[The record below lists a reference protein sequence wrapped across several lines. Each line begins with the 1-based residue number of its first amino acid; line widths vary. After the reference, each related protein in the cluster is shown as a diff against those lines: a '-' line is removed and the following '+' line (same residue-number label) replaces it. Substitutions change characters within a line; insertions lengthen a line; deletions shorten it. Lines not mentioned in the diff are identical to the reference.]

1 MSNKPTYEELELRVK
16 ELELDAVKQK
26 QIKEEQQE
34 SEKRYETLI
43 NTSTEGIQL
52 TDLDGRVTFSN
63 PAHHKI
69 HGYLE
74 NELIGKF
81 VWEMAAEESERTRT
95 KEYYNMLIKDQPQPE
110 PFYSVDKTTD
120 GRLIHTQVNWE
131 YVRDSEGKLTGI
143 ISIISDITG
152 RIQAEKALKESEKKL
167 HNAHKELELKVK
179 KRTTELDKINSALTI
194 VLRKSRDEK
203 IELEEKVLSNVKGL
217 IFPFI
222 NALKNS
228 PLNNEQISF
237 LNTIESNITNII
249 SPFSRTLSSKYSNL
263 TPREIQIASLIRDG
277 KTSKE
282 IAELI
287 ASNKNAVEFHRTNLR
302 KKLGLRYEKKNLR
315 SHLLSLQQY

>member
-1 MSNKPTYEELELRVK
+1 MSNKPTYEELENRIK
-16 ELELDAVKQK
+16 ELELNADKQEQVEDALL
-26 QIKEEQQE
+26 E
-34 SEKRYETLI
+34 SEKKYKTLV

-52 TDLDGRVTFSN
+52 TDLDGRIIFSN

-69 HGYLE
+69 HGYSE

-81 VWEMAAEESERTRT
+81 VWEMAAEESERTST
-95 KEYYNMLIKDQPQPE
+95 KEYYKMLIKDQPQPE

-131 YVRDSEGKLTGI
+131 YVRDSEGKLAGI
-143 ISIISDITG
+143 VSIISDITG

-167 HNAHKELELKVK
+167 RNMHKELELKVK

-203 IELEEKVLSNVKGL
+203 IELEEKILSNIKGL
-217 IFPFI
+217 ILPFI

-228 PLNNEQISF
+228 PLNNEQKSF
-237 LNTIESNITNII
+237 LNTIESNIANII

-263 TPREIQIASLIRDG
+263 TPREIQIANLIRDG

-302 KKLGLRYEKKNLR
+302 KKLGLRNEKKNLR
-315 SHLLSLQQY
+315 SHLLSLQ